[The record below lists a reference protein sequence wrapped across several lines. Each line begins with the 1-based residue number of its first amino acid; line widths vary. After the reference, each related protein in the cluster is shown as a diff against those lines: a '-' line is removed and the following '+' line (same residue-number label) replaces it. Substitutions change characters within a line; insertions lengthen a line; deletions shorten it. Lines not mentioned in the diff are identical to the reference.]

1 MHHSS
6 IARVLRASKAATHH
20 WNPALPLTSLARI
33 QSFHTSRTC
42 QTDGVYKALTEM
54 RIRTPWIEALREAQN
69 SSVADPEPAVK
80 PDLTPKRMSDSY
92 VSLVLP
98 LAVSTPN
105 DDFLLIPSPCPVPPF
120 RRS

>member
-1 MHHSS
+1 MT
-6 IARVLRASKAATHH
+6 RVLQAPKAAAQR
-20 WNPALPLTSLARI
+20 NAALLPTSLACR
-33 QSFHTSRTC
+33 QSFHTSRRC

-69 SSVADPEPAVK
+69 GSVAANPTPPPK

-98 LAVSTPN
+98 LAVSIPN
-105 DDFLLIPSPCPVPPF
+105 DESSCSHPPHPTPPLHKDGA
-120 RRS
+120 